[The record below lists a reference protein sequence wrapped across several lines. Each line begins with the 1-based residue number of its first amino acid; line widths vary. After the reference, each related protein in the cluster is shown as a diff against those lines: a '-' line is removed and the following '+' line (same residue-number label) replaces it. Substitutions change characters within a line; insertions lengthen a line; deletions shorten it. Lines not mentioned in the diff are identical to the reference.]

1 MATRHSADQ
10 MNQYGLRIADIAL
23 EPLTTLP
30 PITGYIEMPIVS
42 LEKVVEPLISLVSD
56 VVNHAHIAKL
66 RCAKP
71 PPEGLTLDQSA
82 AIMLYTMSWKPYD
95 QCFYIVLNAALRNE
109 DRSKLEPWHPYLKL
123 LLTALDNLPS
133 IHMQT
138 VYRGTIQEIQK
149 KYHKGKLF
157 MWWGFSSCAISTD
170 ILKSEELMGTT
181 VSGTIFAINSK
192 TGKDIRKHSFHPT
205 EDEILLLPATEFK
218 VDASVDDGQGLFTI
232 SLTETAS
239 YASLQQRPLASGRK
253 K

>member
-42 LEKVVEPLISLVSD
+42 LEKAVEPLISLVSD

-95 QCFYIVLNAALRNE
+95 QCFYMVLNAAMRNE

-123 LLTALDNLPS
+123 LLTALDRLPS
-133 IHMQT
+133 CKQT
-138 VYRGTIQEIQK
+138 VYRGNKFEMEK
-149 KYHKGKLF
+149 NYRKGKSF
-157 MWWGFSSCAISTD
+157 VWWGFSSCTTSND
-170 ILKSEELMGTT
+170 ILRSEVFMGTT
-181 VSGTIFAINSK
+181 VSRTIFAIDCKS
-192 TGKDIRKHSFHPT
+192 GKDIRKHSFHPT